1 MEEST
6 AGIRMQSWGRGNRSI
21 AYFSLHHLRSML
33 VGLFGVAPSR
43 DKIKRTQ
50 TVNAGVVGGG
60 GNAELRGPIV
70 VVL

>member
-1 MEEST
+1 
-6 AGIRMQSWGRGNRSI
+6 
-21 AYFSLHHLRSML
+21 ML